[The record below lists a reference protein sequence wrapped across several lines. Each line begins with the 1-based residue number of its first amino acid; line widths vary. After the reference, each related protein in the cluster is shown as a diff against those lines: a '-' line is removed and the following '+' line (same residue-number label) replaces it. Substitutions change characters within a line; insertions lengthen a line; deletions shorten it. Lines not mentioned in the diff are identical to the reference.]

1 MQRLITEQSTFK
13 SFLPP
18 TDFRKV
24 SQAAIEALLQ
34 KKIGLD
40 AKTIG
45 SRTIAKSINRRMSN
59 CSLSDLATYFKLLQ
73 TSKKELD
80 ALIEDIVIPETW
92 FFRDRKPFDFLSYY
106 VKTEWSPTHKEHPL
120 RILSVPCSTGEEPYS
135 IAITLLE
142 AGLTSKN
149 FCIDAVDISQKSIVL
164 AQQGVYNQNSF
175 RGCTAAFQK
184 QYFTQIDNGYHLNQ
198 AIINN
203 VNFICANLLDSQSL
217 KTKKPYHVI
226 FCRNLL
232 IYLEQSARK
241 QVIQVLN
248 QLLNTNGLLFIGYS
262 ETGQILQPDFVPVR
276 YPSAFAFRKDN
287 HQFSD
292 VQPKSYLKNINLPKM
307 AIQSPL
313 TKNVLKKSQKLTS
326 NHTQNHEKIKDSHST
341 ITNPV
346 NSYEKLLVNKIKISS
361 NNSESLL
368 EIARNFADQG
378 QLKEAATLCK
388 AHLSE
393 NPTNAE
399 TYFLLAQVYQA
410 EGNEQQAEQYF
421 QKAIYLAPKHY
432 EALMQLAL
440 LKEYHGDQKGAAILR
455 QRIQRL

>member
-1 MQRLITEQSTFK
+1 MQRLTTDKSAFK
-13 SFLPP
+13 LFVPP
-18 TDFRKV
+18 TYLRKV

-34 KKIGLD
+34 QKIGLD

-59 CSLSDLATYFKLLQ
+59 CSLSDLTTYFELLQ
-73 TSKKELD
+73 TSRKELD

-106 VKTEWSPTHKEHPL
+106 VKTEWSPTHKEQPL

-149 FCIDAVDISQKSIVL
+149 FCIDAVDISKKSIFL

-175 RGCTAAFQK
+175 RGCTTAFQK
-184 QYFTQIDNGYHLNQ
+184 QYFTQIDNSYHLNQ
-198 AIINN
+198 TIINN
-203 VNFICANLLDSQSL
+203 INFISANLLDSQSL
-217 KTKKPYHVI
+217 KAKKPYHVI

-232 IYLEQSARK
+232 IYLDQSARK

-248 QLLNTNGLLFIGYS
+248 QLLNNNGLLFIGYS

-276 YPSAFAFRKDN
+276 YPAAFAFRKDN

-292 VQPKSYLKNINLPKM
+292 MPPKSYLKNINLPKA
-307 AIQSPL
+307 AIQSPS
-313 TKNVLKKSQKLTS
+313 TKNVLNYTP
-326 NHTQNHEKIKDSHST
+326 NNEKIKDSHST
-341 ITNPV
+341 ITNPL
-346 NSYEKLLVNKIKISS
+346 NSHEKLLANEIKVSS
-361 NNSESLL
+361 SNSESLL
-368 EIARNFADQG
+368 DIARNFADQG
-378 QLKEAATLCK
+378 QLKEAAALCK

-393 NPTNAE
+393 NPTNVE
-399 TYFLLAQVYQA
+399 TYFLLGQVYQA
-410 EGNEQQAEQYF
+410 EGDEQQAEQYF
-421 QKAIYLAPKHY
+421 QKAIYLAPQHY
-432 EALMQLAL
+432 EALIHLAL

-455 QRIQRL
+455 ERIQRL